1 MADYG
6 VKVSNINT
14 DVINSGVGQNFLDS
28 GYSSLMLIDKQTLTF
43 TASAGQTDPSGTVT
57 YTHNLG
63 YSPFVLGYVDYTIN
77 GVQPGIKNNAIPY
90 NQEVLLFSSYL
101 ESNIS
106 MKIDNTKIEIN
117 WSVIEALEGE
127 HYPLSYDVVYTITL
141 HIYSY
146 ELGSIVP

>member
-6 VKVSNINT
+6 VKVSNTST
-14 DVINSGVGQNFLDS
+14 DVVNSEVSQNFLDS
-28 GYSSLMLIDKQTLTF
+28 RYSTLMLIDKQTLTF

-63 YSPFVLGYVDYTIN
+63 YAPFVLGYVDYTVN
-77 GVQPGIKNNAIPY
+77 STQIKNNALPY
-90 NQEVLLFSSYL
+90 NQEIPLFLTFLKSY
-101 ESNIS
+101 IP
-106 MKIDNTKIEIN
+106 MKIDSTKIEIN
-117 WSVIEALEGE
+117 WNVGEGLEGE
-127 HYPLSYDVVYTITL
+127 DYPLSYDVVYTITL

>member
-6 VKVSNINT
+6 VKVSNTST
-14 DVINSGVGQNFLDS
+14 DVVNSEVSQNFLDS
-28 GYSSLMLIDKQTLTF
+28 RYSTLMLIDKQTLTF

-63 YSPFVLGYVDYTIN
+63 YAPFVLGYVDYTVN
-77 GVQPGIKNNAIPY
+77 STQIKNNALPY
-90 NQEVLLFSSYL
+90 NQEIPLFSTFLKSY
-101 ESNIS
+101 IP
-106 MKIDNTKIEIN
+106 MKIDSTKIEIN
-117 WSVIEALEGE
+117 WNVEEGLEGE
-127 HYPLSYDVVYTITL
+127 YYPLSYDVVYTITL

>member
-6 VKVSNINT
+6 VKVSNTST
-14 DVINSGVGQNFLDS
+14 DVINSEVSQNFLDS
-28 GYSSLMLIDKQTLTF
+28 RYSSLMLIDKQTLTF

-63 YSPFVLGYVDYTIN
+63 YAPFVLGYVDYTVNSTQIE
-77 GVQPGIKNNAIPY
+77 NNALPY
-90 NQEVLLFSSYL
+90 NQEIPLFFTFL

-117 WSVIEALEGE
+117 WSVIEGLEGE

>member
-6 VKVSNINT
+6 VKVSNTST
-14 DVINSGVGQNFLDS
+14 DVVNSGVAQNFLDS
-28 GYSSLMLIDKQTLTF
+28 RYSTLMLIDKQTLTF

-63 YSPFVLGYVDYTIN
+63 YAPFVLGYVDYTVN
-77 GVQPGIKNNAIPY
+77 GATTANHALPYDQEIP
-90 NQEVLLFSSYL
+90 LRFTFLSSYL
-101 ESNIS
+101 P
-106 MKIDNTKIEIN
+106 MKIDNTKVEIN
-117 WSVIEALEGE
+117 WNTSEALEGE
-127 HYPLSYDVVYTITL
+127 SYPLSYDVVYTITL

>member
-6 VKVSNINT
+6 VKVSNTST
-14 DVINSGVGQNFLDS
+14 DVVNSEVSQSFLDS
-28 GYSSLMLIDKQTLTF
+28 RYSTLMLIDKQTLTF

-63 YSPFVLGYVDYTIN
+63 YAPFVLGYVDYTVN
-77 GVQPGIKNNAIPY
+77 STQIKNNALPY
-90 NQEVLLFSSYL
+90 NQEIPLFYTFLRSY
-101 ESNIS
+101 IP
-106 MKIDNTKIEIN
+106 MKIDSTKIEIN
-117 WSVIEALEGE
+117 WNVGEGLEGE
-127 HYPLSYDVVYTITL
+127 SYPLSYDVVYTITL